1 MNRLPES
8 VRAAVA
14 DRVSAGDER
23 WLRAALCRL
32 LEPDEWTTEAD
43 RLVGLCG
50 VVDAFDRLLDPS
62 AAGHIALAALL
73 GPRLPTLDV
82 EGDLQRGRDCGA
94 RFVVPGDPDWPDQ
107 VDELPRPPYGLWVRG
122 PHPLAQLTARS
133 VAVIG
138 SRASTGYGER
148 VAAEL
153 TGGLAIRGWTVVSGG
168 AYGIDA
174 AAHRAALGVPAPTV
188 VVLATG
194 VDVPYPVAHTT
205 LLERIAVSGLVVSE
219 QPPGDTARQ
228 LRFLARNRIVAALTK
243 GTVVVEAGLRSGTM
257 TTARQAGSLGRSVM
271 VVPGP
276 VDSWASKGCHHL
288 LRSDPHV
295 RLVGEA
301 AHVVEEVGRLGSDLA
316 PVVRGP
322 ARVRDGLKISARR
335 VLDALPKGSWVEA
348 EALVELTGMPAE
360 VVLLVLADLLKS
372 GFVERLGRQV
382 RLAPPEAE
390 RARRSLQ
397 RAGECDTV
405 KA

>member
-1 MNRLPES
+1 MKGVPEQ
-8 VRAAVA
+8 VLAGLTR
-14 DRVSAGDER
+14 RVEAGDER

-32 LEPDEWTTEAD
+32 LEPDEWTTDAD
-43 RLVGLCG
+43 RIIGLCG
-50 VVDAFDRLLDPS
+50 VVETFERLLDPG
-62 AAGHIALAALL
+62 AAGHVALAPLL

-82 EGDLQRGRDCGA
+82 DRDLRRGRDCGA
-94 RFVVPGDPDWPDQ
+94 RFVIPGDAEWPDQ
-107 VDELPRPPYGLWVRG
+107 LDQLPRPPYGLWVRG

-148 VAAEL
+148 VAADL

-257 TTARQAGSLGRSVM
+257 TTARQAASLGRAVM

-288 LRSDPHV
+288 LRSDPAA
-295 RLVGEA
+295 RLVGDA
-301 AHVVEEVGRLGSDLA
+301 AHIVEEVGRLGADLA
-316 PVVRGP
+316 PQVRGP
-322 ARVRDGLKISARR
+322 ARVRDGLKINARR
-335 VLDALPKGSWVEA
+335 VLDALPAAAWVES
-348 EALVELTGMPAE
+348 EALAELTGMAAE
-360 VVLLVLADLLKS
+360 LVLLVLADLDKT
-372 GFVERLGRQV
+372 GFVERRGSKVKLASRGGRSGAPV
-382 RLAPPEAE
+382 LA
-390 RARRSLQ
+390 
-397 RAGECDTV
+397 V
-405 KA
+405 